1 MGETKNTEEKIEELC
16 QSIFGKSTKD
26 IKYLYVTNY
35 IHKQLMDE
43 ELARTG
49 LYQWQ
54 NVFNGEVKYPRD
66 VSDYSKYDIVHV
78 NMSTQDIPLIKDI
91 EESLTDEQRKHT
103 KIIVNNDYTTES
115 WGNSFLSPNS
125 LAREIRDVDMI
136 FGTEYY
142 QTTALTELTGRTCYV
157 IPHPA
162 DIRRLKSLPQIPK
175 KELITTIWRRYD
187 NFTYIPSLV
196 VRNHGLT
203 TQLIGFDKDN
213 KTWLTT
219 TLFDYVYAG
228 TNTFDFSDQLRESR
242 IVYDPFTYHSFN
254 RSIVDCAAMGVAVV
268 GSNRTQSINI
278 CYPFTKV
285 DPYDVKSARILIDKL
300 LTDKEF
306 YDKVINYAL
315 TASESYSNMN
325 SKLVFL
331 ESLYESLNTDKKAK
345 DIKKLQVSEKGTG
358 DDVLKIMSN
367 EKTRKRNESEKRPW
381 KNYIDYRSR

>member
-175 KELITTIWRRYD
+175 KELI
-187 NFTYIPSLV
+187 P
-196 VRNHGLT
+196 
-203 TQLIGFDKDN
+203 
-213 KTWLTT
+213 
-219 TLFDYVYAG
+219 G
-228 TNTFDFSDQLRESR
+228 TKEEE
-242 IVYDPFTYHSFN
+242 I
-254 RSIVDCAAMGVAVV
+254 IIA
-268 GSNRTQSINI
+268 
-278 CYPFTKV
+278 
-285 DPYDVKSARILIDKL
+285 L
-300 LTDKEF
+300 LK
-306 YDKVINYAL
+306 
-315 TASESYSNMN
+315 N
-325 SKLVFL
+325 SK
-331 ESLYESLNTDKKAK
+331 A
-345 DIKKLQVSEKGTG
+345 
-358 DDVLKIMSN
+358 M
-367 EKTRKRNESEKRPW
+367 
-381 KNYIDYRSR
+381 YIDRIIQESGLNPAKVSATLTNLEMLEKIKNLGGQVYVISK